1 MWRIQHLLTSLV
13 AQMVKYLPAVQESQV
28 QSLDWE
34 DHLQKGKATFSS
46 ILAWRILWTKKP
58 GWATVHGIAELDMT
72 ESSHMLV
79 K

>member
-1 MWRIQHLLTSLV
+1 MSSWIGEALEPERASLV

-46 ILAWRILWTKKP
+46 ILAWRIPWTEEP
-58 GWATVHGIAELDMT
+58 GYSTWGLQRAKHD
-72 ESSHMLV
+72 
-79 K
+79 